1 MLTSRS
7 KIEYE
12 VRVKVLSIVDG
23 NSKVIAESIEPV
35 QIMPVYPWWQS
46 RRSQQTS
53 PSYELVESTSQTPSQ
68 HGQPTTVEVEKTL
81 KKGFLGKKKGRV
93 AINIEVPESYHIN
106 VGSSDNT
113 VNPLSMPI
121 QMRYSPISADLPPNV
136 SSLSARLHACT
147 KYNVDSGKVQRNAGT
162 YNTSITLLKAAT
174 PSTSTPL
181 WLEDSTSDK
190 LSFVSNLLIPMN
202 LPPAAGSPSS
212 KGQKILLPSFN
223 SCLISRSYE
232 FEVRIGFE
240 GGSEVV
246 VRLPTSIIAKPATS
260 AAETALEEAVRVADN
275 WAPPGQDTVAGEV
288 EPELLRPTLR
298 NLNIN
303 DPESNE
309 TSDTEEPS
317 GTNVGPRPT
326 EALPDQIANVPSDS
340 PPDYELLVNATFND
354 KTVDGRRVI
363 AIAAKTA

>member
-1 MLTSRS
+1 MLIYRS
-7 KIEYE
+7 KIEYK
-12 VRVKVLSIVDG
+12 VCVKVLSLVDG
-23 NSKVIAESIEPV
+23 DSKVVAESVEPV
-35 QIMPVYPWWQS
+35 QIMPLYPWWQS
-46 RRSQQTS
+46 RRFQPAS
-53 PSYELVESTSQTPSQ
+53 PSYELVESASQTPSQ
-68 HGQPTTVEVEKTL
+68 HGQPTTIEVEKTL

-93 AINIEVPESYHIN
+93 AVSIEVPDSYHIR
-106 VGSSDNT
+106 VGPSDNT

-147 KYNVDSGKVQRNAGT
+147 KYNVDSGKLPRNTGT

-181 WLEDSTSDK
+181 WLEDSESDK

-202 LPPAAGSPSS
+202 LPPAAGSPLS
-212 KGQKILLPSFN
+212 KGQKVLLPSFE

-232 FEVRIGFE
+232 LEVRIGFE

-246 VRLPTSIIAKPATS
+246 VRLPTSIIAKPATL
-260 AAETALEEAVRVADN
+260 AAETALEEAVQVANN
-275 WAPPGQDTVAGEV
+275 WTPPGRDAIAGEV

-298 NLNIN
+298 TLNIN

-309 TSDTEEPS
+309 TTDTEVSDANIMANTEPL
-317 GTNVGPRPT
+317 R
-326 EALPDQIANVPSDS
+326 DQITSVPSDS
-340 PPDYELLVNATFND
+340 PPDYELVINATFND
-354 KTVDGRRVI
+354 KIVDNHRVI
-363 AIAAKTA
+363 AIAARTA